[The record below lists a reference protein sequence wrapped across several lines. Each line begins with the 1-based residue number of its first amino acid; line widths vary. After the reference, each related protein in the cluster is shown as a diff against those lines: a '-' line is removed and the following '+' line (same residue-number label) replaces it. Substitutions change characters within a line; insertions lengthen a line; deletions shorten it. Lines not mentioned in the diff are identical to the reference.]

1 MDAHGAVPTFL
12 QRRPNQCQL
21 EWFQST
27 GEQEEHM
34 TKVVQCDCGF
44 IAKSDSDAELIE
56 QVQKHAQE
64 VHDMRLTADQVLAMA
79 KSE

>member
-1 MDAHGAVPTFL
+1 
-12 QRRPNQCQL
+12 
-21 EWFQST
+21 
-27 GEQEEHM
+27 M

>member
-1 MDAHGAVPTFL
+1 
-12 QRRPNQCQL
+12 
-21 EWFQST
+21 
-27 GEQEEHM
+27 M

-44 IAKSDSDAELIE
+44 VARSESDSELIE

-64 VHDMRLTADQVLAMA
+64 VHDMQLTPEQVLAMA